1 MDAPPRML
9 LGLVRPR
16 ADIELLSGWVGSM
29 VLVLKLLSHLDY
41 SLLKLFD
48 LKFIEFTSE
57 DVYAD
62 AITVTLVLDVF
73 RHLIHVGLSYNDDN
87 SSPQHSPMLPTDIS
101 LKDTSFGISRQIRQ
115 TRQLSHQFLLLLR
128 NGEPNR

>member
-57 DVYAD
+57 DVYTD
-62 AITVTLVLDVF
+62 AIVV
-73 RHLIHVGLSYNDDN
+73 
-87 SSPQHSPMLPTDIS
+87 
-101 LKDTSFGISRQIRQ
+101 
-115 TRQLSHQFLLLLR
+115 
-128 NGEPNR
+128 